1 LLTNK
6 GSQKEDKMDNS
17 KPIVKFGEWIQG
29 GLSLYRDNFVV
40 LVLANLIATILS
52 AVTLGILSGPML
64 AGIIIIVLAIID
76 KKDPKPEIGDIFKG
90 FEYFLDAFLF
100 VIIWGAVSIAVTLL
114 LNLIP
119 CAGQVLSVFVSIF
132 ISAMVM
138 FGLFMIVDRKMAFWP
153 ASLASINMVK
163 TNFFPFAG
171 LMIVAMA
178 LGYVGALACGIGIII
193 TMPIA
198 TCIIALAY
206 RDLFGKP

>member
-1 LLTNK
+1 MENA
-6 GSQKEDKMDNS
+6 
-17 KPIVKFGEWIQG
+17 KPMVKFGEWIEAG
-29 GLSLYRDNFVV
+29 FSLYKENFVV
-40 LVLANLIATILS
+40 LVLANLIAVILS

-64 AGIIIIVLAIID
+64 AGLIFIVLGIID
-76 KKDPKPEIGDIFKG
+76 KKEPKSEIGDVFKG

-100 VIIWGAVSIAVTLL
+100 VIIWGAISIAVTLL
-114 LNLIP
+114 LNFIP
-119 CAGQVLSVFVSIF
+119 CAGQVLSVFVSI
-132 ISAMVM
+132 IICTLIM
-138 FGLFMIVDRKMAFWP
+138 FGLFLIVDRKMSFWP
-153 ASLASINMVK
+153 ASLASINLVK

-171 LMIVAMA
+171 LMIVAGV